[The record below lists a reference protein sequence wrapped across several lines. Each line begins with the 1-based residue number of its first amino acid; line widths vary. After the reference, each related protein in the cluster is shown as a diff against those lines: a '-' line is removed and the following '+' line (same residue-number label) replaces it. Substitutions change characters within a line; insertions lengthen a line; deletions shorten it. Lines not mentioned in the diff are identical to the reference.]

1 MNAGVSLDRQPDHPY
16 AISRVRRSALLF
28 VAGKG
33 LTAPLNLVTFFLIAA
48 RLPTEQFA
56 LYAWLIAV
64 GQLSHQ
70 FSYLGLNWTA
80 PHYVPCYRSRIGGPA
95 YRRFLLVL
103 VGIRVIVVAALVAAM
118 FFVAPLLVA
127 LAAHEAWQ
135 PALRLFLLV
144 MAAELMVEFIRP
156 CLFEPLLEQGLS
168 QVNVLIQHVVF
179 LAGVLFSLA
188 LDGSTLSIGAV
199 IVALAVALWVALLV
213 ALAQLAHVL
222 RQPTAADGSDPEPGV
237 SMLVRFSLDNY
248 TQDLLRLTASGP
260 LMTVVAS
267 RVLDVSGLAAF
278 GFAQHLTGVVD
289 RFLPGQLFHG
299 LWRPR
304 VIAAYGEERSF
315 TELHRRMA
323 LILKVTL
330 SVLAAVAAVLIAI
343 GPSALALLAGGRYAA
358 TQGLLL
364 TLLLWL
370 AIASAQGMQ
379 SVLTNVLGR
388 SELLRRAAI
397 ASLLVVPA
405 AVALTR
411 AGAGAYGLVVGMI
424 VGPVVGVW
432 MVSNQLTRAGY
443 PLMFDAHGYG
453 RLAATTAAAA
463 LLGKLV
469 DLSFPPRLWSV
480 TAGAIVTLAAFL
492 IALRVLRPFAPAE
505 RRAIETLLGRKLVL
519 P

>member
-1 MNAGVSLDRQPDHPY
+1 VNASVSLDRQSDHPY
-16 AISRVRRSALLF
+16 AIARLRRSALLF
-28 VAGKG
+28 VASKG

-48 RLPTEQFA
+48 RLPTDQFA

-70 FSYLGLNWTA
+70 LSFLGLNWA
-80 PHYVPCYRSRIGGPA
+80 ALHYVPLYRSRIGGPA

-103 VGIRVIVVAALVAAM
+103 VALRVIVVTALVAAL

-127 LAAHEAWQ
+127 IAAHDSWQ

-156 CLFEPLLEQGLS
+156 CLFETLLEQGLS

-179 LAGVLFSLA
+179 LAGLLFALA
-188 LDGSTLSIGAV
+188 LDGSTLSIGVV
-199 IVALAVALWVALLV
+199 IVARAVALWVALLA

-222 RQPTAADGSDPEPGV
+222 RQPTAAAAGDREPGV
-237 SMLVRFSLDNY
+237 PVLVRFALDNY
-248 TQDLLRLTASGP
+248 AQDVLRLTASGQ
-260 LMTVVAS
+260 LMTMVAS

-278 GFAQHLTGVVD
+278 GFAQHLTGIVD
-289 RFLPGQLFHG
+289 RLLPGQLFLG

-304 VIAAYGEERSF
+304 VIAAYGEDRSF
-315 TELHRRMA
+315 TELHRRIA
-323 LILKVTL
+323 LILKVTI

-364 TLLLWL
+364 AFLLWL
-370 AIASAQGMQ
+370 AILSAQSMQ
-379 SVLTNVLGR
+379 SVLANVLGR
-388 SELLRRAAI
+388 SELLRRASVS
-397 ASLLVVPA
+397 SLLAVPA
-405 AVALTR
+405 AVALAR

-424 VGPVVGVW
+424 VGAVVCVW
-432 MVSNQLTRAGY
+432 MVSNQLSRAGY
-443 PLMFDAHGYG
+443 PLTFDAHGYG

-480 TAGAIVTLAAFL
+480 TAGVIVTLAAFP
-492 IALRVLRPFAPAE
+492 IVLRLLRTFAPAE
-505 RRAIETLLGRKLVL
+505 RRAMETLLGRKLVL